1 MGNEKNIVPGGGLLP
16 QIRKENIGDIVKRLE
31 VEWETLQLFQDA
43 KKELANLYYWEA
55 QLKVEDRETL
65 KKATELGNLA
75 AKFEGDIADAINTVK
90 KKTHQLD
97 KGIGNYRN
105 FKTNPFRGLK
115 KVFADRIAAYREILE
130 EERREK
136 IRLAEKA
143 AREAEEAEGQN
154 RLDEAADLE
163 QKGHTDEAKEVFEG
177 IEDIHVGMIMPE
189 GVENTTHTESGKAI
203 GREDVEIEITDTG
216 VLIKE
221 IAAGRAPIGCV
232 KILEGT
238 LKKYIKAM
246 GITKMPGVYIR
257 RKKSTAFQG
266 K

>member
-1 MGNEKNIVPGGGLLP
+1 MGNEKGIVPGGGLLP

-31 VEWETLQLFQDA
+31 AEWETLQLFQDA

-55 QLKVEDRETL
+55 QLKVEDQESL

-130 EERREK
+130 EERLVK
-136 IRLAEKA
+136 IRLAEIA
-143 AREAEEAEGQN
+143 ALEAKEAEGQN

-189 GVENTTHTESGKAI
+189 KPENTIRTDSGKAI
-203 GREDVEIEITDTG
+203 GREEVEVKVTDIG
-216 VLIKE
+216 LLIKE
-221 IAAGRAPIGCV
+221 IVAGQAPIGCIKV
-232 KILEGT
+232 SEGV
-238 LKKYIKAM
+238 LKKYIKIM
-246 GITKMPGVYIR
+246 GIEKMKGVYIHW
-257 RKKSTAFQG
+257 KKSTVFQG